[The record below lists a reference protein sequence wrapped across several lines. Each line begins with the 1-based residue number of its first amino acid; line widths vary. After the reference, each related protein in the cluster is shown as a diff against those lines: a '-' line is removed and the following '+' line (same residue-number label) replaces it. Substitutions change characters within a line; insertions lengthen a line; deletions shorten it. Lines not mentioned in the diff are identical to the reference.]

1 MIEFTRRR
9 GDIAIEA
16 TCHAP
21 DWEGCYDQIRRILKP
36 GGTVRLPSHFAHCAL
51 FKNSDLLSHLIFA
64 SLECMN
70 GV

>member
-9 GDIAIEA
+9 GDVAIEA

-36 GGTVRLPSHFAHCAL
+36 GGTVRLPSHFAHCASLNRILTSFRIL
-51 FKNSDLLSHLIFA
+51 FSPVWS
-64 SLECMN
+64 
-70 GV
+70 V